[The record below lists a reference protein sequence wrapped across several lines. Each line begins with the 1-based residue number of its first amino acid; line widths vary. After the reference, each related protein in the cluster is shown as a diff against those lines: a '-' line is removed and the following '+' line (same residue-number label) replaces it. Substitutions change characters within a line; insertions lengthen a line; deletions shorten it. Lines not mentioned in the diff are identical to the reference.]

1 MSASPGTTQAP
12 AKDEPPE
19 DSRRSRI
26 VQTMNSIE
34 QDLNL
39 LQAHRQAHGPPET
52 SMSMKRFWL
61 ICFGVCPGLLLS
73 IMDSSILAASLYRI
87 GVEFQEHSLI
97 NWVVLAYTL
106 GYIGFIVSSTA
117 VSDIIGQRYA
127 LLFFYSLFLTFSA
140 ACGFAQDV
148 DQLIVF
154 RVFQGVGG
162 SGLYALPIL
171 ILTQNCPLGMRQYI
185 GSIIGVTIAAAGV
198 LGPVIG
204 GLLTQYLDWRWIFYI
219 NIPICS
225 IGMIILYFSW
235 PRNLQT
241 RYAQLRQLRSWKQF
255 DIIGAVLGITASV
268 LVVFALENAG
278 ESEAWGAIKF
288 ILPII
293 LGLLSWIML
302 LLWSYFVDTRLAE
315 NTVSIFPT
323 TLFRNRRYMRTILAA
338 LFIGCPYLLLIYSV
352 PMRMQIFSG
361 KSPLVAGLS
370 LLPMLGTVALG
381 SIISGKMNASADH
394 HRLISTMRIGTLLTA
409 GGCCWLSLVHGSKDD
424 ATTLGLLT
432 LVGFGFGLC
441 TSAATNMISVA
452 VPIQHRGRMFLFRCS
467 MRYMANN

>member
-1 MSASPGTTQAP
+1 
-12 AKDEPPE
+12 
-19 DSRRSRI
+19 
-26 VQTMNSIE
+26 
-34 QDLNL
+34 
-39 LQAHRQAHGPPET
+39 
-52 SMSMKRFWL
+52 
-61 ICFGVCPGLLLS
+61 
-73 IMDSSILAASLYRI
+73 
-87 GVEFQEHSLI
+87 
-97 NWVVLAYTL
+97 
-106 GYIGFIVSSTA
+106 
-117 VSDIIGQRYA
+117 
-127 LLFFYSLFLTFSA
+127 
-140 ACGFAQDV
+140 
-148 DQLIVF
+148 
-154 RVFQGVGG
+154 
-162 SGLYALPIL
+162 
-171 ILTQNCPLGMRQYI
+171 MRQYI

-219 NIPICS
+219 KSVTTPVNTLYNGNQLTWKPSIPICS